1 MLWYSDSV
9 QPTDPSL
16 DSRRLIPEE
25 NTVDSYDSSLS
36 SEPLRLMWNPVSSYS
51 GPGYHG
57 VERAIP
63 EIESNGSSLYT
74 DMLTDVFTPPAID
87 RSSILAET
95 LNYHREEHPE
105 YFPVTDIARLESLPD
120 PWDAVHTSAVDVS
133 IPNSV
138 LGSSTSPS
146 TEGGVRA
153 CSLSHSN
160 STASR
165 REQIGPAYTS
175 KHNLKS
181 HIDYKHLHVE
191 KKIECQYCGKRFTES
206 RAHIR
211 HLKNKNRSIG
221 VDSEDRKMMN

>member
-1 MLWYSDSV
+1 MLWQS
-9 QPTDPSL
+9 TDPSL
-16 DSRRLIPEE
+16 DSRGLIPEE

-36 SEPLRLMWNPVSSYS
+36 SEPLHLMWNPVSSYS

-87 RSSILAET
+87 HPSIFYHLGET

-105 YFPVTDIARLESLPD
+105 YFPVTNIARLESLPD

-146 TEGGVRA
+146 TEG
-153 CSLSHSN
+153 
-160 STASR
+160 ASR
-165 REQIGPAYTS
+165 REQIGPSTNNNRISRRFECHICKKAYTS

-181 HIDYKHLHVE
+181 HIDYKHFLVE

-211 HLKNKNRSIG
+211 HLKNKNVCPHSPW
-221 VDSEDRKMMN
+221 SNA